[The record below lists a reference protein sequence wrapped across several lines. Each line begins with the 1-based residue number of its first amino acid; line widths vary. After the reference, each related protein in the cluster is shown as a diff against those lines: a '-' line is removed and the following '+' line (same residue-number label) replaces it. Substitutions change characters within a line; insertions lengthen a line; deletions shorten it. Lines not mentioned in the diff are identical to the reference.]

1 MASET
6 TRKKSKEFCC
16 VPQCSSARWKDTALS
31 FLRFPK
37 ADEASGSP
45 PTPTHRRRLWVT
57 KLRIGK
63 KVSRTMIVCSK
74 HFHESDYFLPGV
86 ACQKRRL
93 KRTAVPSERLP
104 VLSTHD
110 VHKFARAQ
118 RLRASR
124 SERQQR
130 RAQAAQAAQLHI
142 RVSSKLLSSSG
153 PICTCRSVNCEN
165 CENVPGRDEDLDHD
179 SSFGDAV
186 TPVEMEVAHLLATFG
201 HTALSAN
208 SCVDKAVE
216 VCTGDFGPRFTDILS
231 AENINTLTG
240 LTSMELLETLTM
252 CAGKYYEITA
262 RHRMSLKERVV
273 LCMMKMKHNTST
285 TFLSK
290 LFGCTV
296 TKCTDVLVKLIP
308 ILGKVLSSVVVL
320 PSKSETLM
328 NMPTFFDK
336 YQNVRLVLDCTEVPV
351 AQPKCLKCA
360 LRMYSFYKK
369 GFTCKYMVSVTPGG
383 LIAHISAGYGGRASD
398 KHIFEESGVVDLL
411 LPVIDNVMVDR
422 GFLIDQICEDRLIKV
437 IRPPFKKQQKQMS
450 RTDALDTQKIASAR
464 VHVERVIQRI
474 KIFKILSTKVAWNMV
489 PLLDDIMM
497 IAAGL
502 TNLSAPILAPERFL

>member
-1 MASET
+1 MT
-6 TRKKSKEFCC
+6 
-16 VPQCSSARWKDTALS
+16 
-31 FLRFPK
+31 
-37 ADEASGSP
+37 
-45 PTPTHRRRLWVT
+45 
-57 KLRIGK
+57 
-63 KVSRTMIVCSK
+63 VCSK

-86 ACQKRRL
+86 TCAKRQL

-110 VHKFARAQ
+110 AHKLARAQ

-130 RAQAAQAAQLHI
+130 RGEAAQAAQLHI
-142 RVSSKLLSSSG
+142 RVSRILLPSSG
-153 PICTCRSVNCEN
+153 PICACKSIEKSLET
-165 CENVPGRDEDLDHD
+165 DEDLDHN

-201 HTALSAN
+201 HVNT
-208 SCVDKAVE
+208 E
-216 VCTGDFGPRFTDILS
+216 VGIIVFLLGIFTDILS
-231 AENINTLTG
+231 AENINALTG
-240 LTSMELLETLTM
+240 LTSMELLDTLTT
-252 CAGKYYEITA
+252 CAGKYYEIIA
-262 RHRMSLKERVV
+262 RHHMSLKERLV

-290 LFGCTV
+290 LLGCTV

-328 NMPTFFDK
+328 NVPTSLDK

-360 LRMYSFYKK
+360 LRMFSFYKK

-437 IRPPFKKQQKQMS
+437 IRPPFKKQRKQMS
-450 RTDALDTQKIASAR
+450 ALDTQRIASAR
-464 VHVERVIQRI
+464 
-474 KIFKILSTKVAWNMV
+474 S
-489 PLLDDIMM
+489 
-497 IAAGL
+497 
-502 TNLSAPILAPERFL
+502 